1 MESWVVGYEGDA
13 DVERH
18 AGAGDDAPA
27 RPAAIRVRVVS
38 DYICPWCYVGLA
50 RAERLGVEFAVE
62 LDAWAY
68 NLRPGIPPQGL
79 PRDQVYDPSRFPS
92 GYLERIRESA
102 RECGIEMIAPPVVA
116 NTMLAH
122 EATEFAK
129 DGGSMRPFRRS
140 VFSAYWERGENIS
153 EHDVLCRLAA
163 ECGLDPDGL
172 RAALGDGRYRKRVE
186 EQMAW
191 ARAAG
196 LGGVPAFIFNE
207 RFAVVGAQDYEVF
220 ADVARRIQRGELKA
234 EE

>member
-18 AGAGDDAPA
+18 AGADAS
-27 RPAAIRVRVVS
+27 PAASPIRLRVVS

-50 RAERLGVEFAVE
+50 RAERLREEFDVE

-68 NLRPGIPPQGL
+68 NLRPGIPAAGL
-79 PRDQVYDPSRFPS
+79 SREQVYDPSRFPS

-102 RECGIEMIAPPVVA
+102 REAGIEMIAPPLVA
-116 NTMLAH
+116 NTMKAH

-129 DGGSMRPFRRS
+129 ERGQLRRFQRA
-140 VFSAYWERGENIS
+140 VFAAYWEAGENIGDD
-153 EHDVLCRLAA
+153 EVLCRLAA
-163 ECGLDPDGL
+163 DCGLEADAL
-172 RAALGDGRYRKRVE
+172 REALADGRYRRQVE

-196 LGGVPAFIFNE
+196 LGGVPTFIFND

-220 ADVARRIQRGELKA
+220 ADVARRIQRGELK
-234 EE
+234 